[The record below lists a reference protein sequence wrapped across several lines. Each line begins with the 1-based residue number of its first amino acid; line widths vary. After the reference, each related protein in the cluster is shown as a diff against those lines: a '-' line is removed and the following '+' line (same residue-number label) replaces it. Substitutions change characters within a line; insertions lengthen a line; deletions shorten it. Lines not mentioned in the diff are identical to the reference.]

1 MPDIDVKP
9 RSRVVTDG
17 IEATT
22 SRGMLRAVGMGDE
35 DWEKPQIGIASS
47 WNEITPCNLSL
58 DRLAQGAKEG
68 VHSGGGYPLQFGT
81 ISVSDG
87 ISMGHEGMHFSLVSR
102 EVIADSVETVVNA
115 ERLDGTVLLAGCDKS
130 LPGMLMAAA
139 RLDLAS
145 VFLYAGSVMPGY
157 VKQADGTMKEVT
169 IIDSFEG
176 VGACKAGTMSE
187 EELKKIECAIV
198 PGEGACGGMYT
209 ANTMASVAEALG
221 MSLPGSAAPPSA
233 DRRRD
238 YYAHRSGEA
247 VVNMLRHGITARQIL
262 TKEAFENAIA
272 VAMALGGST
281 NVVLHLL
288 AIAHEAEVE
297 LSLDDFNRIGSKVPH
312 LADMKPFGKY
322 VMVDVDRNG
331 GIPVI
336 MKALLD
342 AGLLHGDVMTV
353 TGKTLAENLAEI
365 DPPALDGEV
374 FRTLDN
380 PIHATGGLTILQGS
394 FAPEGAVVKTAG
406 FDAEVF
412 EGPARVF
419 DRERAAMDAL
429 TEGQIQKGD
438 VVVIRY
444 EGPKGGPGMREM
456 LAITAAIKGAGLG
469 KDVLLLTDGRFSG
482 GTTGLCIG
490 HIAPEA
496 VDAGPV
502 AFVRDGDRIRVDIAA
517 RSLDLL
523 VDDAELEARE
533 QAGPRCPRATPAES
547 SRSSRSSSSPPPR
560 ARSRASVDTRTIAT
574 SPGKEH
580 LMPTEATPLSA
591 AAGARRTPEILTG
604 SGAVLRTL
612 EHLGIT
618 DVFGLPGGAIIPF
631 YDELMAS
638 TTIRHVL
645 VRHEQGAG
653 HAAEGYASASGK
665 VGVAIA
671 TSGPG
676 ATNLVTA
683 IADAYMDSVPF
694 IAITG
699 QVFSTLMGTDAFQEA
714 DIVGITMP
722 ITKHSFLVTDPADVP
737 ATLAAAHLIATTGR
751 PGPVL
756 VDITKDAQQKS
767 APYVWPPKIDL
778 PGYRPVTKA
787 HGKQIA
793 AAAQLLAEAERP
805 VLYVGGGVVRSGATA
820 ELLRFAEATGAP
832 VVTTL
837 MARGAFPDSHPQ
849 HLGMPGMHGTVPA
862 VLGLQDSDLIIAL
875 GARFDDRVTGKADE
889 FAPNAKVVHVD
900 IDPAE
905 ISKIR
910 FADVPIVGDAR
921 EVLVDL
927 LDAWNGVPADERA
940 STADWWTKLDQLRT
954 DFPLGYAEPTDGLLA
969 PQAIIRRIGELSG
982 PRPCTPPVSVST
994 RCGRRSS
1001 SSTSGRTP
1009 G

>member
-35 DWEKPQIGIASS
+35 DWSKPQIGIASS

-157 VKQADGTMKEVT
+157 VKQPDGTMKEVT

-247 VVNMLRHGITARQIL
+247 VVNMLEHGITARQIL

-281 NVVLHLL
+281 NVILHLL
-288 AIAHEAEVE
+288 AIAYEAEVE

-342 AGLLHGDVMTV
+342 AGLLHGDCMTV
-353 TGKTLAENLAEI
+353 TGKTVAENLAEI

-380 PIHATGGLTILQGS
+380 PIHETGGLTVLQGS

-406 FDAEVF
+406 FDASVF

-429 TEGQIQKGD
+429 TEGKIEKGD

-523 VDDAELEARE
+523 VDPAELEARRDGW
-533 QAGPRCPRATPAES
+533 APL
-547 SRSSRSSSSPPPR
+547 PPR
-560 ARSRASVDTRTIAT
+560 YTRGVLA
-574 SPGKEH
+574 KYAK
-580 LMPTEATPLSA
+580 LVKSA
-591 AAGARRTPEILTG
+591 AQ
-604 SGAVLRTL
+604 GAV
-612 EHLGIT
+612 
-618 DVFGLPGGAIIPF
+618 
-631 YDELMAS
+631 
-638 TTIRHVL
+638 
-645 VRHEQGAG
+645 
-653 HAAEGYASASGK
+653 
-665 VGVAIA
+665 
-671 TSGPG
+671 
-676 ATNLVTA
+676 
-683 IADAYMDSVPF
+683 
-694 IAITG
+694 TG
-699 QVFSTLMGTDAFQEA
+699 
-714 DIVGITMP
+714 
-722 ITKHSFLVTDPADVP
+722 
-737 ATLAAAHLIATTGR
+737 
-751 PGPVL
+751 
-756 VDITKDAQQKS
+756 
-767 APYVWPPKIDL
+767 
-778 PGYRPVTKA
+778 
-787 HGKQIA
+787 
-793 AAAQLLAEAERP
+793 
-805 VLYVGGGVVRSGATA
+805 
-820 ELLRFAEATGAP
+820 
-832 VVTTL
+832 
-837 MARGAFPDSHPQ
+837 
-849 HLGMPGMHGTVPA
+849 
-862 VLGLQDSDLIIAL
+862 
-875 GARFDDRVTGKADE
+875 
-889 FAPNAKVVHVD
+889 
-900 IDPAE
+900 
-905 ISKIR
+905 
-910 FADVPIVGDAR
+910 
-921 EVLVDL
+921 
-927 LDAWNGVPADERA
+927 
-940 STADWWTKLDQLRT
+940 
-954 DFPLGYAEPTDGLLA
+954 
-969 PQAIIRRIGELSG
+969 
-982 PRPCTPPVSVST
+982 
-994 RCGRRSS
+994 
-1001 SSTSGRTP
+1001 
-1009 G
+1009 

>member
-35 DWEKPQIGIASS
+35 DWSKPQIGIASS

-247 VVNMLRHGITARQIL
+247 VVNMLEHGITARQIL

-281 NVVLHLL
+281 NVILHLL
-288 AIAHEAEVE
+288 AIAYEAEVE

-342 AGLLHGDVMTV
+342 AGLLHGDCMTV
-353 TGKTLAENLAEI
+353 TGKTVAENLAEI

-380 PIHATGGLTILQGS
+380 PIHTTGGLTVLQGS

-406 FDAEVF
+406 FDASVF

-429 TEGQIQKGD
+429 TEGKIEKGD

-523 VDDAELEARE
+523 VDPAELEARRE
-533 QAGPRCPRATPAES
+533 GWAPL
-547 SRSSRSSSSPPPR
+547 PPR
-560 ARSRASVDTRTIAT
+560 YTRGVLA
-574 SPGKEH
+574 KYAK
-580 LMPTEATPLSA
+580 LVKSA
-591 AAGARRTPEILTG
+591 AQ
-604 SGAVLRTL
+604 GAV
-612 EHLGIT
+612 
-618 DVFGLPGGAIIPF
+618 
-631 YDELMAS
+631 
-638 TTIRHVL
+638 
-645 VRHEQGAG
+645 
-653 HAAEGYASASGK
+653 
-665 VGVAIA
+665 
-671 TSGPG
+671 
-676 ATNLVTA
+676 
-683 IADAYMDSVPF
+683 
-694 IAITG
+694 TG
-699 QVFSTLMGTDAFQEA
+699 
-714 DIVGITMP
+714 
-722 ITKHSFLVTDPADVP
+722 
-737 ATLAAAHLIATTGR
+737 
-751 PGPVL
+751 
-756 VDITKDAQQKS
+756 
-767 APYVWPPKIDL
+767 
-778 PGYRPVTKA
+778 
-787 HGKQIA
+787 
-793 AAAQLLAEAERP
+793 
-805 VLYVGGGVVRSGATA
+805 
-820 ELLRFAEATGAP
+820 
-832 VVTTL
+832 
-837 MARGAFPDSHPQ
+837 
-849 HLGMPGMHGTVPA
+849 
-862 VLGLQDSDLIIAL
+862 
-875 GARFDDRVTGKADE
+875 
-889 FAPNAKVVHVD
+889 
-900 IDPAE
+900 
-905 ISKIR
+905 
-910 FADVPIVGDAR
+910 
-921 EVLVDL
+921 
-927 LDAWNGVPADERA
+927 
-940 STADWWTKLDQLRT
+940 
-954 DFPLGYAEPTDGLLA
+954 
-969 PQAIIRRIGELSG
+969 
-982 PRPCTPPVSVST
+982 
-994 RCGRRSS
+994 
-1001 SSTSGRTP
+1001 
-1009 G
+1009 